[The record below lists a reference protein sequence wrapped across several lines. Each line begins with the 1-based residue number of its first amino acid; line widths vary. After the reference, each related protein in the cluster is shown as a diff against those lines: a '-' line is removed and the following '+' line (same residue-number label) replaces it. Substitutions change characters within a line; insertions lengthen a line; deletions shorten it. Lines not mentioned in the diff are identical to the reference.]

1 MLSFL
6 CIGLKKDLVVGR
18 GLWVEGLYVID
29 CWLQVW
35 MSILPKNVVKKHPA
49 SYTHQSM
56 TNKPTTDN
64 QRPTTKNNFLETE
77 GFLDA
82 VHLVELLPSKEFYF
96 DFLSLVIE

>member
-1 MLSFL
+1 
-6 CIGLKKDLVVGR
+6 
-18 GLWVEGLYVID
+18 
-29 CWLQVW
+29 

-56 TNKPTTDN
+56 TDKPTTDY
-64 QRPTTKNNFLETE
+64 QRPTTKMKFLESE

-82 VHLVELLPSKEFYF
+82 IYLVELLPSEEFYF

>member
-1 MLSFL
+1 
-6 CIGLKKDLVVGR
+6 
-18 GLWVEGLYVID
+18 
-29 CWLQVW
+29 
-35 MSILPKNVVKKHPA
+35 
-49 SYTHQSM
+49 M

-82 VHLVELLPSKEFYF
+82 VHLVELLPSEEFHF